1 MLYIGL
7 KDLFF
12 MTNNNT
18 ENIQGLM
25 VSGHKEL
32 FLYDNNRN
40 NNRKKGGRPGDLGTL
55 V

>member
-12 MTNNNT
+12 MTNNKM
-18 ENIQGLM
+18 ENIKGLM

-32 FLYDNNRN
+32 FLYDKMFWGVAALFPN
-40 NNRKKGGRPGDLGTL
+40 GEGRGS
-55 V
+55 